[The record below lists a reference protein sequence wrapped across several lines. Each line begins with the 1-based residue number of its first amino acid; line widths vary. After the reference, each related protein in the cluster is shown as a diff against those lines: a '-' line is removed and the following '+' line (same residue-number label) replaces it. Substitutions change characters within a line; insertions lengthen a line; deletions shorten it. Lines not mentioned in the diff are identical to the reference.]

1 MVESASR
8 AMDYKDVVVIAMAI
22 FMGSIGGG
30 LGGPVGG
37 LAGVVVGAGIG
48 SVWAYETD
56 IRKMRRN
63 L

>member
-22 FMGSIGGG
+22 FVGSIGGG

-37 LAGVVVGAGIG
+37 LAGVIVGAGIG
-48 SVWAYETD
+48 AVWAYETD
-56 IRKMRRN
+56 IRKVRR
-63 L
+63 